1 MAKLKSNPL
10 AMTTQ
15 VRKDGKRI
23 MLTLNSKQMNVLEQG
38 KIFFKQ
44 KMQKK
49 KGPKKPKV
57 IKKFI
62 E

>member
-1 MAKLKSNPL
+1 
-10 AMTTQ
+10 
-15 VRKDGKRI
+15 
-23 MLTLNSKQMNVLEQG
+23 MNVLEQG

-44 KMQKK
+44 KMLKK